1 MRRAASYSLKQ
12 LDPRDGMSP
21 EEEEAYTRDVDAA
34 LTLLEGIRRQD
45 FSGMILSEYLS
56 ANTKR
61 EQEARAALSRVL
73 KHENV
78 PSIILLLLAR
88 LFNPDPERDRR
99 KLIFQNYLSQGRH
112 DPERDAEIRHL
123 VHLELH
129 SHGEKDEAG
138 VMRTG
143 ITLQQ
148 AYEAVAVQVGLS
160 AEQVRRIY
168 KGYGK
173 RKRKLKK

>member
-34 LTLLEGIRRQD
+34 LTLLHGIPRQD
-45 FSGMILSEYLS
+45 FSGMILPEYLS

-78 PSIILLLLAR
+78 PRGILLGLAR
-88 LFNPDPERDRR
+88 LFNPDPTRDRR
-99 KLIFQNYLSQGRH
+99 KLIFQNYLNQGRH
-112 DPERDAEIRHL
+112 DPERDAEIRYL
-123 VHLELH
+123 VYMEH
-129 SHGEKDEAG
+129 EK
-138 VMRTG
+138 VRPG
-143 ITLQQ
+143 IKLQQ